1 MASTSGPP
9 TSAGRVIVSR
19 QTRYSLPGPRSL
31 AGVSSAGTGVNCWC
45 QRPGTTWLSR
55 CTTDWAPRNAA
66 TCAPA
71 YCTPLSVTLVMARK
85 PIAPGANGRRSS
97 SPASACVRAGVVAAE
112 VGVSVLGLGMLCSLL
127 VQGTRVKRW
136 GPRLSGVELRFVG
149 GACARLVV
157 RCLCARAPS
166 LTSVRDPRVGS
177 GAGDMM
183 FDGVIPLGEAL
194 RPLGLSGPSTG

>member
-19 QTRYSLPGPRSL
+19 QARYSLPGPRSL

-45 QRPGTTWLSR
+45 QRPGTTWFSR

-97 SPASACVRAGVVAAE
+97 SPASACVRAGAVAAA
-112 VGVSVLGLGMLCSLL
+112 VGVSVLGLGMLCSFRAGWWSGGERLGWVDQPGFGEEAGRAAGGTAAARGGVGEDQL
-127 VQGTRVKRW
+127 V
-136 GPRLSGVELRFVG
+136 L
-149 GACARLVV
+149 GA
-157 RCLCARAPS
+157 
-166 LTSVRDPRVGS
+166 
-177 GAGDMM
+177 GAGD
-183 FDGVIPLGEAL
+183 VEQAALLGQLLAV
-194 RPLGLSGPSTG
+194 G